1 MSYILEVKD
10 LTKQY
15 PGVLAV
21 DQISFAIPQGICFGL
36 LGPNGAGKT
45 TTIEMIEGITK
56 PTVGNILFAGKQ
68 RNNNFKQRIG
78 IQFQATALMDY
89 LTTQEILKL
98 FANFYHHTLPL
109 ATVIELCNLN
119 DILNRYA
126 TKLSG
131 GQRQRL
137 LLALSILNDPD
148 LIFLDEPTTGLDPK
162 ARRQFWQLIEKIKQQ
177 GKTVLLTTHYMDEAE
192 ALCDELIIIDQ
203 GKIIEQ
209 GTPTALLQKHFSS
222 VRVTIP
228 RDNITNTLQLKSF
241 AKVQV
246 NSNEVVFTTNEV
258 EKLIHQLLA
267 EQVNLAGLSIR
278 RHNLEDLFLQLT
290 GHHLQDAKP

>member
-21 DQISFAIPQGICFGL
+21 DHISFAIPQGICFGL

-56 PTVGNILFAGKQ
+56 PTAGNILFAGKQ

-98 FANFYHHTLPL
+98 FANFYRHTLPL
-109 ATVIELCNLN
+109 ATVIELCNLS

-203 GKIIEQ
+203 GNIIEQ
-209 GTPTALLQKHFSS
+209 GTPATLLQKHFSS
-222 VRVTIP
+222 VHISIP
-228 RDNITNTLQLKSF
+228 RDNITTALPLKSF
-241 AKVQV
+241 AKAQI
-246 NSNEVVFTTNEV
+246 SNDKIVFTTNEV
-258 EKLIHQLLA
+258 TKLISQLLA
-267 EQVNLAGLSIR
+267 ENINLAGLSIR
-278 RHNLEDLFLQLT
+278 RHNLEDLFLKLT
-290 GHHLQDAKP
+290 GHHLQDAKS